1 MQKSIKL
8 FVLYFVLIIVAHNLL
23 NYYLNTYG
31 SIQFNLGTESVEAVT
46 NKEET
51 DFEETDYEETDDEE
65 TDDEET
71 DNEETDNEETDDE
84 DDTLNELE
92 SYVKK
97 TEVNG
102 LDDDV
107 NYSNANFGN
116 ERTDL
121 TSSVSL
127 KPLQQVNTFELDV
140 PTGRQS
146 HQGDEKVMNGGNW
159 MQSITAYDSSSQ
171 YATI

>member
-8 FVLYFVLIIVAHNLL
+8 FALYFVLIIVAHNLL

-31 SIQFNLGTESVEAVT
+31 SIQFNLGSESVEAVT
-46 NKEET
+46 N
-51 DFEETDYEETDDEE
+51 
-65 TDDEET
+65 
-71 DNEETDNEETDDE
+71 NEETDNEETDDE

-127 KPLQQVNTFELDV
+127 KPLQPVNTFELDV

-146 HQGDEKVMNGGNW
+146 QQGDEKVMNGGDW
-159 MQSITAYDSSSQ
+159 MQSITAYDSTSQ
-171 YATI
+171 YASI